1 MFSFPSRAADFN
13 IQVMVGNNKLIT
25 NSPSQFFNVQ
35 DTRLHEVYDPE
46 NRRKDIA
53 LLKV

>member
-13 IQVMVGNNKLIT
+13 IQVMLGNNKLIT
-25 NSPSQFFNVQ
+25 NSPSQFVDVQ
-35 DTRLHEVYDPE
+35 DIRLHEEYDPE
-46 NRRKDIA
+46 NRTKDIA

>member
-1 MFSFPSRAADFN
+1 MFTFPSRAADFN

-25 NSPSQFFNVQ
+25 NSPSQFVNVQ
-35 DTRLHEVYDPE
+35 DTRLHEEYDPK
-46 NRRKDIA
+46 NRKNDIA